1 MIKWSVSLENVKD
14 IARILFFLFLKTL
27 TAVLQIDNV
36 KNKGEG
42 FARCG
47 WALARCFLFFSF
59 FFPTLERLSE
69 NEKRLLA
76 ERRRKVAVCLF
87 SQCDR
92 PRLIERW
99 LYCLMQTGF
108 SIYINEGAAF
118 RQIHVEIGVDN
129 AAPREGKKA
138 GCVINS
144 ADMLERSKNTF
155 LLRLHKQKMLVWTTA
170 AESRFLFFFQRP
182 ERRTL
187 VNYWSTAKILLL
199 INCPS
204 DFGTISQLTQNSID
218 RKWIN
223 LQQDD
228 FSLTYKYDML

>member
-1 MIKWSVSLENVKD
+1 MWKTRGRALHAADEPSRSCKVFFGV
-14 IARILFFLFLKTL
+14 FFL
-27 TAVLQIDNV
+27 
-36 KNKGEG
+36 
-42 FARCG
+42 
-47 WALARCFLFFSF
+47 
-59 FFPTLERLSE
+59 FFPTLDRLSE

-76 ERRRKVAVCLF
+76 ERRRKAAVCLF

-92 PRLIERW
+92 PRLIECW

-155 LLRLHKQKMLVWTTA
+155 SLQLHKQKNACLDHR
-170 AESRFLFFFQRP
+170 SRKLFFFSNGRSG
-182 ERRTL
+182 EL
-187 VNYWSTAKILLL
+187 
-199 INCPS
+199 
-204 DFGTISQLTQNSID
+204 
-218 RKWIN
+218 
-223 LQQDD
+223 
-228 FSLTYKYDML
+228 